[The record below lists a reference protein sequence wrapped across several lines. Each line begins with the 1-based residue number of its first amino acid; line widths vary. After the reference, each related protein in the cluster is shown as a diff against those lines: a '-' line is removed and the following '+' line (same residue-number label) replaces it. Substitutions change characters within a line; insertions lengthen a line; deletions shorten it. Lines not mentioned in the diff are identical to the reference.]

1 MWLLH
6 GYVKTIC
13 CLCVCLPILHS
24 IYVLGRHPKR
34 IKHSGGCK
42 RHKLYLEYLIAI
54 YQHDKSGISTY
65 QFTLGTDGGQTWK
78 IVSYKMRAF
87 CEPISN
93 NYTVFFCFVLFCFV
107 FFIKSNSRHFIH
119 ESKGWI
125 ALKWQILWETN
136 KFQVSFCSPFKFV
149 RRFFVEKTKR
159 ATANNK
165 GADQPARTRRLI
177 CAFVVRT
184 YIKAGFLSDSR
195 HRSSTS
201 CTTFVWT
208 ALQWRTNIHT
218 LKHWVYFCTRMNTKL
233 NSSQSHF
240 L

>member
-1 MWLLH
+1 MYNVYSSPGFECCRGGDVCGTHRMRRFHTAVLDVAISPIVIWILSQRRIQSGVGPTVESLWL
-6 GYVKTIC
+6 
-13 CLCVCLPILHS
+13 
-24 IYVLGRHPKR
+24 
-34 IKHSGGCK
+34 
-42 RHKLYLEYLIAI
+42 
-54 YQHDKSGISTY
+54 KSK
-65 QFTLGTDGGQTWK
+65 D
-78 IVSYKMRAF
+78 
-87 CEPISN
+87 
-93 NYTVFFCFVLFCFV
+93 
-107 FFIKSNSRHFIH
+107 
-119 ESKGWI
+119 WI

-136 KFQVSFCSPFKFV
+136 KFQVSFCSQFKFV
-149 RRFFVEKTKR
+149 RRFFVEKKKR

-165 GADQPARTRRLI
+165 GADQPARTRWLI

-218 LKHWVYFCTRMNTKL
+218 LKHWVYFCARMNTKL

>member
-1 MWLLH
+1 MTSRAYLLISLRW
-6 GYVKTIC
+6 VQM
-13 CLCVCLPILHS
+13 VA
-24 IYVLGRHPKR
+24 
-34 IKHSGGCK
+34 KHE
-42 RHKLYLEYLIAI
+42 KLYRTKCVHFANLFRITI
-54 YQHDKSGISTY
+54 Q
-65 QFTLGTDGGQTWK
+65 
-78 IVSYKMRAF
+78 
-87 CEPISN
+87 C
-93 NYTVFFCFVLFCFV
+93 FFCFVLFLFFV
-107 FFIKSNSRHFIH
+107 VVLFVVVVFFFIKSNSRHFIH

-136 KFQVSFCSPFKFV
+136 KFQVSFCSPLSLWDASSPK
-149 RRFFVEKTKR
+149 KKR